1 MGALLEHY
9 KKFCCGHIYRIA
21 LTGQPVTETL

>member
-9 KKFCCGHIYRIA
+9 KIFCCGHIYFKDLTSQTATEA
-21 LTGQPVTETL
+21 L